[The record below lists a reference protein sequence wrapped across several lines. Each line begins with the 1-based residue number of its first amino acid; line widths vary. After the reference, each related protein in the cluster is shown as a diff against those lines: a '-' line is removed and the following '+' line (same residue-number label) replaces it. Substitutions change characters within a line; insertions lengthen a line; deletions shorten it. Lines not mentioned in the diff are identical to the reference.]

1 MPANVHVAFAAAL
14 AVVWAETAEEMRL
27 HGLNTAIPAQ
37 LHVSTM
43 RDAEPG
49 ADSSSLRLISASGR
63 GLQLTGQG
71 ATTEPPS
78 QPPAA
83 PFPPPRSPPPSAPPL
98 SPPRASPAPPPQPS
112 LLPHSPPTSS
122 VPPPSPPTPSV
133 PPPSPPP
140 PAVRPP
146 PPLPCPPRPL
156 PPPPLPLLRNSTSTD
171 HTLTFPEN
179 RGHVILVGTLL
190 LALQG
195 VGLGVCYCRY
205 YRNKRHA
212 RVLAAAAEAVE
223 QARDKRVRA
232 VNEEVRRIQ
241 AGWTGSLASSCRA
254 SRDGAMSSVRN
265 TVSNV
270 ASNFTTPVSV
280 RAGSTKRPS
289 RFSAPRLSASRLSAY
304 GTLQTADDDGMMF
317 EKIGARKMAAFQATS
332 GGRAVK
338 ASDDDDGM
346 SDTSIGDGDGEPAM
360 AAPVLRG
367 RRKAALAS
375 ADDDSGMIDST
386 GGGDGELMAA
396 PVLRGRGN
404 AALAS
409 AADDGGGMIDSIGGG
424 DGELMAAPVLR
435 GRGNAALA
443 AADDDDNMRY
453 SMGDHTESME
463 MPCAAVTHRCAR
475 LARARAANARAAN
488 GTGKTLLPR
497 PGGGITAAVRCAAG
511 GASGGAAGDAAGSSA
526 AGGVV
531 AFGRQEGVRGEA
543 WRLQK
548 SVASTPVGVA
558 PRWLSKRDRDI
569 SQLSNQLSR
578 VHRTNPTQ
586 APAVELSRP
595 AAGSSCSPAQRS
607 RAQLWL
613 SDSVTNVYREEAG
626 HDEESSSR
634 LTPPPTATSSQ
645 LPPTAIPTPT
655 PQARATRGF
664 WFW

>member
-1 MPANVHVAFAAAL
+1 M
-14 AVVWAETAEEMRL
+14 
-27 HGLNTAIPAQ
+27 
-37 LHVSTM
+37 
-43 RDAEPG
+43 
-49 ADSSSLRLISASGR
+49 
-63 GLQLTGQG
+63 
-71 ATTEPPS
+71 
-78 QPPAA
+78 
-83 PFPPPRSPPPSAPPL
+83 
-98 SPPRASPAPPPQPS
+98 
-112 LLPHSPPTSS
+112 
-122 VPPPSPPTPSV
+122 
-133 PPPSPPP
+133 
-140 PAVRPP
+140 
-146 PPLPCPPRPL
+146 
-156 PPPPLPLLRNSTSTD
+156 
-171 HTLTFPEN
+171 
-179 RGHVILVGTLL
+179 
-190 LALQG
+190 
-195 VGLGVCYCRY
+195 
-205 YRNKRHA
+205 
-212 RVLAAAAEAVE
+212 
-223 QARDKRVRA
+223 
-232 VNEEVRRIQ
+232 
-241 AGWTGSLASSCRA
+241 
-254 SRDGAMSSVRN
+254 
-265 TVSNV
+265 
-270 ASNFTTPVSV
+270 
-280 RAGSTKRPS
+280 
-289 RFSAPRLSASRLSAY
+289 SAY

-317 EKIGARKMAAFQATS
+317 EKIGARKMAAFQAR
-332 GGRAVK
+332 GGRALK

-346 SDTSIGDGDGEPAM
+346 SDTNIGDGDGEPAM
-360 AAPVLRG
+360 AAPVLPGRRKAALASADDDGGMIDYTCGGDGELMGAPVLRG

-375 ADDDSGMIDST
+375 ADDDGGMIDST

-409 AADDGGGMIDSIGGG
+409 AADDDGMIDSIGGG

-453 SMGDHTESME
+453 SMGDLTESME

-488 GTGKTLLPR
+488 GTGTTLLPR

-511 GASGGAAGDAAGSSA
+511 GAAGDAAGSSA
-526 AGGVV
+526 AGGAV
-531 AFGRQEGVRGEA
+531 AFGRQEGGRGEA

-548 SVASTPVGVA
+548 SVASTPVDVA

-569 SQLSNQLSR
+569 WQLSNQLSR

-586 APAVELSRP
+586 APAVGLSRA

-655 PQARATRGF
+655 TQARATRGF

>member
-1 MPANVHVAFAAAL
+1 M
-14 AVVWAETAEEMRL
+14 
-27 HGLNTAIPAQ
+27 
-37 LHVSTM
+37 
-43 RDAEPG
+43 
-49 ADSSSLRLISASGR
+49 
-63 GLQLTGQG
+63 
-71 ATTEPPS
+71 
-78 QPPAA
+78 
-83 PFPPPRSPPPSAPPL
+83 
-98 SPPRASPAPPPQPS
+98 
-112 LLPHSPPTSS
+112 
-122 VPPPSPPTPSV
+122 
-133 PPPSPPP
+133 
-140 PAVRPP
+140 
-146 PPLPCPPRPL
+146 
-156 PPPPLPLLRNSTSTD
+156 RNSTSTD

-346 SDTSIGDGDGEPAM
+346 SDTSIGDGDGEPAMAAPVLRGRRKAALASADDDSGMIDSTGGGDGEPAM